1 MYKSIKMSK
10 KNEVL
15 NAFAKLTEVVKAQ
28 FGEVLTTPEVVTE
41 QFISVKTVEGVV
53 VNLEGELV
61 VGTPATIVLPDGT
74 TAPAPEGEHT
84 LEDGTK
90 ITITGGAIA
99 AITPA
104 QAEVQPQEQPM
115 QEQENFGTKFDT
127 LNQALTSLVS
137 RIEALEAKGNQTFA
151 SVEDVASLKDVTSK
165 MYTVLEGLIGTPAA
179 EPVAKP
185 EVFNATSKR
194 EQKIKEL
201 ANLLNKK

>member
-1 MYKSIKMSK
+1 MSK
-10 KNEVL
+10 EKVL

-28 FGEVLTTPEVVTE
+28 FGDVLETPEVVTE
-41 QFISVKTVEGVV
+41 QFMSVKTVEGVV
-53 VNLEGELV
+53 VNLEGELA
-61 VGTPATIVLPDGT
+61 VGTKATIVLPDGT
-74 TAPAPEGEHT
+74 NAPAPEGEHT

-90 ITITGGAIA
+90 IMIKEGAIA
-99 AITPA
+99 VITPA
-104 QAEVQPQEQPM
+104 QAEVEVEQPM
-115 QEQENFGTKFDT
+115 QTEQENFTAKFDS

-137 RIEALEAKGNQTFA
+137 RIEALEGKTNPAAFA

-185 EVFNATSKR
+185 EVFTATSKR

-201 ANLLNKK
+201 SNLLNSK